1 MCSLV
6 LFRNR
11 ARLYFYLANGQVS
24 IVESEDKKRMDKASF
39 EQLFRDNYGKAY
51 YLALRILHDDE
62 ASKDVV
68 ADAFEL
74 VWRRLQDSDVDK
86 LSSYLLTAVK
96 NVCLDYIRKQ
106 NIRNRYVQASVQAVG
121 KLSFNPEE
129 VDLHE
134 AKIQTIMR
142 SLDELTPR
150 TQQIVTMCYVQRKK
164 YREVAEEL
172 GISESAVKKHIMQ
185 ALSYMR
191 QKFKAH

>member
-1 MCSLV
+1 
-6 LFRNR
+6 
-11 ARLYFYLANGQVS
+11 
-24 IVESEDKKRMDKASF
+24 MDKSSF

-134 AKIQTIMR
+134 EKIQTIMR

>member
-1 MCSLV
+1 
-6 LFRNR
+6 
-11 ARLYFYLANGQVS
+11 
-24 IVESEDKKRMDKASF
+24 MDKVSF

-121 KLSFNPEE
+121 KLSFNSEE

-134 AKIQTIMR
+134 EKIQTIMR

>member
-1 MCSLV
+1 
-6 LFRNR
+6 
-11 ARLYFYLANGQVS
+11 
-24 IVESEDKKRMDKASF
+24 MDKASF
-39 EQLFRDNYGKAY
+39 EQLFRDNYVKAY

-106 NIRNRYVQASVQAVG
+106 NIRNRYVQANVQAVG
-121 KLSFNPEE
+121 KQSFNPEE

-134 AKIQTIMR
+134 EKIQTIMR

>member
-1 MCSLV
+1 
-6 LFRNR
+6 
-11 ARLYFYLANGQVS
+11 
-24 IVESEDKKRMDKASF
+24 MDKVSF

-134 AKIQTIMR
+134 EKIQTIMR

>member
-1 MCSLV
+1 
-6 LFRNR
+6 
-11 ARLYFYLANGQVS
+11 
-24 IVESEDKKRMDKASF
+24 MDKVSF

-106 NIRNRYVQASVQAVG
+106 NIRNRYVLASVQAVG
-121 KLSFNPEE
+121 KQSFNPEE

-134 AKIQTIMR
+134 EKIQTIMR

>member
-1 MCSLV
+1 MSC
-6 LFRNR
+6 
-11 ARLYFYLANGQVS
+11 
-24 IVESEDKKRMDKASF
+24 EDKIGMDKSSF
-39 EQLFRDNYGKAY
+39 ERLFRDNYGKAF

-74 VWRRLQDSDVDK
+74 VWRRLQDGEVDK

-106 NIRNRYVQASVQAVG
+106 NIRNRYVQASILAVG
-121 KLSFNPEE
+121 KLSFNPDE

-134 AKIQTIMR
+134 EKIQSIMS

-150 TQQIVTMCYVQRKK
+150 TQQIVTMCYVQRKT

>member
-1 MCSLV
+1 
-6 LFRNR
+6 
-11 ARLYFYLANGQVS
+11 
-24 IVESEDKKRMDKASF
+24 MDKFSF
-39 EQLFRDNYGKAY
+39 ERLFRDNYGKAY

-74 VWRRLQDSDVDK
+74 VWRRLQDCEVDK

-121 KLSFNPEE
+121 KLNFNPEE

-134 AKIQTIMR
+134 EKIQTIMR

>member
-1 MCSLV
+1 
-6 LFRNR
+6 
-11 ARLYFYLANGQVS
+11 
-24 IVESEDKKRMDKASF
+24 MDKFSF
-39 EQLFRDNYGKAY
+39 ERLFRDNYGKAY

-74 VWRRLQDSDVDK
+74 VWRRLQDCEVDK

-106 NIRNRYVQASVQAVG
+106 NIRNRYVQANVQAVG
-121 KLSFNPEE
+121 KQSFNPEE

-134 AKIQTIMR
+134 EKIQTIIR

>member
-1 MCSLV
+1 M
-6 LFRNR
+6 
-11 ARLYFYLANGQVS
+11 ANGQAS

-106 NIRNRYVQASVQAVG
+106 NIRNRYVLASVQAVG
-121 KLSFNPEE
+121 KQSFNPEE

-134 AKIQTIMR
+134 EKIQTIMR

>member
-1 MCSLV
+1 
-6 LFRNR
+6 
-11 ARLYFYLANGQVS
+11 
-24 IVESEDKKRMDKASF
+24 MDKASF

-86 LSSYLLTAVK
+86 LSSYLLRAVK

-106 NIRNRYVQASVQAVG
+106 NIRNRYVLASVQAVG
-121 KLSFNPEE
+121 KQSFNPEE

-134 AKIQTIMR
+134 EKIQTIMR

>member
-1 MCSLV
+1 
-6 LFRNR
+6 
-11 ARLYFYLANGQVS
+11 LANGQVS

-134 AKIQTIMR
+134 EKIQTIMR

>member
-1 MCSLV
+1 
-6 LFRNR
+6 
-11 ARLYFYLANGQVS
+11 
-24 IVESEDKKRMDKASF
+24 MDKASF
-39 EQLFRDNYGKAY
+39 EQLFRDNYVKAY

-86 LSSYLLTAVK
+86 LSSYLLTTVK

-106 NIRNRYVQASVQAVG
+106 NIRNRYVQANVQAVG
-121 KLSFNPEE
+121 KQSFNPEE

-134 AKIQTIMR
+134 EKIQTIIR

>member
-1 MCSLV
+1 
-6 LFRNR
+6 
-11 ARLYFYLANGQVS
+11 
-24 IVESEDKKRMDKASF
+24 MDKFSF
-39 EQLFRDNYGKAY
+39 ERLFRDNYGKAY

-86 LSSYLLTAVK
+86 LSSYLLTTVK

-121 KLSFNPEE
+121 KQSFNPEE

-134 AKIQTIMR
+134 EKIQTIMR

-150 TQQIVTMCYVQRKK
+150 T
-164 YREVAEEL
+164 
-172 GISESAVKKHIMQ
+172 
-185 ALSYMR
+185 
-191 QKFKAH
+191 

>member
-1 MCSLV
+1 
-6 LFRNR
+6 
-11 ARLYFYLANGQVS
+11 
-24 IVESEDKKRMDKASF
+24 MDRQSF
-39 EQLFRDNYGKAY
+39 EKLFKDNYSKAY

-86 LSSYLLTAVK
+86 LSSYLLTTVK

-121 KLSFNPEE
+121 KQSFNPEE

-134 AKIQTIMR
+134 EKIQTIMR

>member
-1 MCSLV
+1 
-6 LFRNR
+6 
-11 ARLYFYLANGQVS
+11 
-24 IVESEDKKRMDKASF
+24 MDKASF

-106 NIRNRYVQASVQAVG
+106 NIRSRYVQASVQAVG
-121 KLSFNPEE
+121 KQSFNPEE
-129 VDLHE
+129 IDLHE
-134 AKIQTIMR
+134 EKIQTIMR

>member
-1 MCSLV
+1 
-6 LFRNR
+6 
-11 ARLYFYLANGQVS
+11 
-24 IVESEDKKRMDKASF
+24 MDRQSF
-39 EQLFRDNYGKAY
+39 EKLFKDNYSKAY

-86 LSSYLLTAVK
+86 LSSYLLTTVK

-106 NIRNRYVQASVQAVG
+106 NIRNRYVQANVQAVG
-121 KLSFNPEE
+121 KQSFNPEE

-134 AKIQTIMR
+134 EKIQTIMR

>member
-1 MCSLV
+1 
-6 LFRNR
+6 
-11 ARLYFYLANGQVS
+11 
-24 IVESEDKKRMDKASF
+24 MDKSSF

-106 NIRNRYVQASVQAVG
+106 NIRNRYVQASVLAVG
-121 KLSFNPEE
+121 KLSFNPDE

-134 AKIQTIMR
+134 EKIQSIMR

>member
-1 MCSLV
+1 
-6 LFRNR
+6 
-11 ARLYFYLANGQVS
+11 
-24 IVESEDKKRMDKASF
+24 MDKASF
-39 EQLFRDNYGKAY
+39 EQLFRDNYVKAY

-74 VWRRLQDSDVDK
+74 VWRRLQDSGVDK
-86 LSSYLLTAVK
+86 LSSYLLTTVK

-106 NIRNRYVQASVQAVG
+106 NIRNRYVQANVQAVG
-121 KLSFNPEE
+121 KQSFNPEE

-134 AKIQTIMR
+134 EKIQTIMR

>member
-1 MCSLV
+1 
-6 LFRNR
+6 
-11 ARLYFYLANGQVS
+11 
-24 IVESEDKKRMDKASF
+24 MDKASF

-106 NIRNRYVQASVQAVG
+106 NIRNRYVLASVQAVG
-121 KLSFNPEE
+121 KQSFNPEE

-134 AKIQTIMR
+134 EKIQTIMR

-164 YREVAEEL
+164 YREVSEEL

>member
-1 MCSLV
+1 
-6 LFRNR
+6 
-11 ARLYFYLANGQVS
+11 
-24 IVESEDKKRMDKASF
+24 MDKASF

-106 NIRNRYVQASVQAVG
+106 NIRSRYVQASVQAVG
-121 KLSFNPEE
+121 KQRFNPEE

-134 AKIQTIMR
+134 EKIQTIMR

-191 QKFKAH
+191 QKFKTH

>member
-1 MCSLV
+1 MSSQEEL
-6 LFRNR
+6 
-11 ARLYFYLANGQVS
+11 
-24 IVESEDKKRMDKASF
+24 DKLSF
-39 EQLFRDNYGKAY
+39 ERLFRDNYGKAY

-74 VWRRLQDSDVDK
+74 VWRRLQDCEVDK

-106 NIRNRYVQASVQAVG
+106 NIRNRYVQANVQAVG
-121 KLSFNPEE
+121 KQSFNPEE

-134 AKIQTIMR
+134 EKIQTIMR

>member
-1 MCSLV
+1 
-6 LFRNR
+6 
-11 ARLYFYLANGQVS
+11 
-24 IVESEDKKRMDKASF
+24 MDKVSF
-39 EQLFRDNYGKAY
+39 EKLFRDNYGKAY

-134 AKIQTIMR
+134 EKIQTIMR